1 MISRTLD
8 NFRNPINGEPARLR
22 YAPHHRI
29 RTGKAAESA
38 EHIAG
43 SILHGNPPKNGTSD
57 VELFAALHT
66 CAYRAT
72 RRPRKDKVSANERLR
87 WAVRWKTIR
96 DHLVERNLG
105 LAYST
110 LSRFHSDHRDW
121 EDLRS
126 EGLLALTRA
135 VEGFNPWRGFRFS
148 TYACH
153 SIMRSF
159 VHLTNKSTKYRVLF
173 PMGAEAYHEP
183 PMRVDRELELCVD
196 RLFRAL
202 NMNLGELTDREST
215 VIARRFALDGGAGR
229 TLKEIGEDFGLSKER
244 VRQIQNSALD
254 KLRDVLDADLVLR

>member
-1 MISRTLD
+1 M
-8 NFRNPINGEPARLR
+8 NGEPARLR

-29 RTGKAAESA
+29 RTGKAARSA
-38 EHIAG
+38 KHIAC
-43 SILHGNPPKNGTSD
+43 SIVQGNPPRNGTTD

-72 RRPRKDKVSANERLR
+72 RRSRKEEIPAGERLR
-87 WAVRWKTIR
+87 WANRWKTIR

-153 SIMRSF
+153 SIIRSF
-159 VHLTNKSTKYRVLF
+159 VHLTNKSTKYRGLF
-173 PMGAEAYHEP
+173 PMEMEPYHESP
-183 PMRVDRELELCVD
+183 TRIDRELELWID
-196 RLFRAL
+196 RLFRVL
-202 NMNLGELTDREST
+202 NMNLGELTDRESS
-215 VIARRFALDGGAGR
+215 VIARRFALDGGVGR
-229 TLKEIGEDFGLSKER
+229 TLKEIGDDFGLSKER

-254 KLRDVLDADLVLR
+254 KLRDVLDADPVLQ

>member
-1 MISRTLD
+1 MVSRTTEIL
-8 NFRNPINGEPARLR
+8 RNPGNGQPLRLR
-22 YAPHHRI
+22 YASSPRI
-29 RTGKAAESA
+29 RTEQAAA
-38 EHIAG
+38 RARGIAQRIERRRIDDG
-43 SILHGNPPKNGTSD
+43 WTEVD
-57 VELFAALHT
+57 LFAALHT
-66 CAYRAT
+66 CAFRAT
-72 RRPRKDKVSANERLR
+72 RQPRTGRVTKAERIR
-87 WAVRWKTIR
+87 WLKRWRATR

-110 LSRFHSDHRDW
+110 LSRFNSDHRDW

-159 VHLTNKSTKYRVLF
+159 VHLTKKSTKYRMHFSVD
-173 PMGAEAYHEP
+173 METYHEEP
-183 PMRVDRELELCVD
+183 TLMGEKSGLLED
-196 RLFRAL
+196 RLSRAL
-202 NMNLGELTDREST
+202 DLNAGELTDREST
-215 VIARRFALDGGAGR
+215 VIARRFALDGGEGR

-254 KLRDVLDADLVLR
+254 KLRTVLDADPILQ